1 MGVVASAPA
10 QALTFTNTFDAS
22 WTKPSLYAG
31 AQQSVTEAEN
41 TLSDLFSNAVNINIQ
56 FTSTTATGLA
66 DSYFN
71 NNNYAAPYGS
81 ANYTYTQI
89 QTDLQ
94 NHSAAHPKNTALASL
109 VANLPATIIFPGC
122 YRGTPNFM
130 LPDAESLALT
140 GSSALGG
147 PYTFQGFVDI
157 NPTFDYD
164 YSQSGGIGAG
174 QIDLVS
180 VMLHEITHVMG
191 RVDFSF
197 AEASS
202 NTPFLTP
209 LDLGRYGCGGS
220 SLNFTATN
228 ACFSITG
235 GATDLRQFS
244 AVSDTGDWD
253 SAVVSPNNAYAY
265 YGQNV
270 FLQSSD
276 ILTMNALGWDP
287 IVAVPEPDIDA
298 MLGVGLGL
306 VGWVGR
312 RKKLQAA

>member
-1 MGVVASAPA
+1 LLLAGIGIVTSAPA

-22 WTKPSLYAG
+22 WTNPSLYAG

-41 TLSDLFSNAVNINIQ
+41 TLSGLFSNAVNINIQ

-71 NNNYAAPYGS
+71 NNNYPAPWGPS
-81 ANYTYTQI
+81 NYTYLQI

-94 NHSAAHPKNTALASL
+94 NHSTAHPENTALANL
-109 VANLPATIIFPGC
+109 VANLPATITCPDC
-122 YRGTPNFM
+122 YRATPNFM

-157 NPTFDYD
+157 NPTFNYD
-164 YSQSGGIGAG
+164 YSQSGGIGGG
-174 QIDLVS
+174 QIDLVA

-191 RVDFSF
+191 RVDYSF
-197 AEASS
+197 AYASG
-202 NTPFLTP
+202 NTPLLTP
-209 LDLGRYGCGGS
+209 LDLGRYDCGGS

-228 ACFSITG
+228 ACFSING

-253 SAVVSPNNAYAY
+253 SAVVSANNAYIN
-265 YGQNV
+265 YGQNA
-270 FLQSSD
+270 FLQ
-276 ILTMNALGWDP
+276 LTCPL
-287 IVAVPEPDIDA
+287 
-298 MLGVGLGL
+298 
-306 VGWVGR
+306 
-312 RKKLQAA
+312 